1 MNRTRR
7 LFLLAVAALWASHI
21 LALCRCSKPS
31 SPSTGSVTG
40 TVTVENQANFEGV
53 TVTLY
58 VPAEID
64 QELSQIQSL
73 HPVVGFSIGQKA
85 MFDHRLANQMAT
97 TETADDGSYSFE
109 NVPQGSFVVVA
120 EREHFGYLVRFD
132 VTVKS
137 GSKAVVPSI
146 DLLEEQELAGNLATN
161 TTLEANRHYVV
172 SSDVTVPP
180 GVTLTI
186 EPGAHIEFD
195 GYHSLLV
202 NGRLA
207 ATGTEDQMIVFT
219 SRKEAPAP
227 GDWRRIEFN
236 SSADESE
243 MRWCKI
249 EYASNG
255 IYAKGVP
262 LTLGHNLVRNNE
274 QSGILILSAFDTP
287 IEIRNHLLMNNDTG
301 IWLENV
307 DNGSIECNI
316 VWDNNDVG
324 IGCQDGAPSLRN
336 NLSRGNAYGLYCVY
350 YSHPDCRHALLTENN
365 WAIACGGWSKPT
377 FRLCNFVHNNSG
389 GIFVFIPPNGAHAQ
403 PTVNFCNFDE
413 QTILIH
419 VVGGPQAANEFD
431 IDATNNYWG
440 GLSVDEIDR
449 LILDK
454 HDVTSDLAPYVGE
467 VIYLPMET
475 AEIDSAGLQ

>member
-1 MNRTRR
+1 MNRARR
-7 LFLLAVAALWASHI
+7 LFLWAVVAVLVSHI
-21 LALCRCSKPS
+21 LALYRCSKPS

-40 TVTVENQANFEGV
+40 TVTVENQANYEGV
-53 TVTLY
+53 TVTLC

-64 QELSQIQSL
+64 QELSHIQSL
-73 HPVVGFSIGQKA
+73 HPVVGFSIGQKT
-85 MFDHRLANQMAT
+85 MFDHRLANHMAT
-97 TETADDGSYSFE
+97 TETADDGSYTFE

-120 EREHFGYLVRFD
+120 EMEHFGYLVRFD

-137 GSKAVVPSI
+137 GGEAVVPPI

-172 SSDVTVPP
+172 SSDVTVLP

-186 EPGAHIEFD
+186 EPGAHIQFD
-195 GYHSLLV
+195 GYYSLLV
-202 NGRLA
+202 NGRLV

-236 SSADESE
+236 SSSEEAE
-243 MRWCKI
+243 MRWCKV
-249 EYASNG
+249 EYATIG
-255 IYAKGVP
+255 IYAKGIP
-262 LTLGHNLVRNNE
+262 LTLSHNLVRNNE
-274 QSGILILSAFDTP
+274 ESGVLILSTFDIP
-287 IEIRNHLLMNNDTG
+287 IKIRNHLLINNDIG
-301 IWLENV
+301 MWLENV
-307 DNGSIECNI
+307 DNGSIEHNI
-316 VWDNNDVG
+316 VWDNNGIG
-324 IGCQDGAPSLRN
+324 IGCQEGAPSLRN
-336 NLSRGNAYGLYCVY
+336 NLSRGNEYGLYCVY
-350 YSHPDCRHALLTENN
+350 YSNPDCCHALLTENN

-377 FRLCNFVHNNSG
+377 VHLCNFVNNNSG
-389 GIFVFIPPNGAHAQ
+389 AIFVFIPPHGAHAQ